1 MSVSEASSVS
11 SPASVAEQGSDLADL
26 KRKSARGGVV
36 TLVGQ
41 GISISIQLA
50 STVILARLL
59 TPDSYG
65 VIAMVMTITGFVGL
79 FRDLGLSAAAIQRK
93 DITIEQRSNLFWLN
107 VGMGALL
114 MLGVSALSPAVA
126 WFYGRPELMVVT
138 MVQSVAFL
146 IGGLGAQHDATLT
159 RNFAFTKKAGISIAG
174 SLLALIV
181 SVVMAWKG
189 YSYWSL
195 VAGSLSG
202 AVLSAVLL
210 FLFCPMKVVWFSRQ
224 AGTMELIRFG
234 AGVTANSVVFYL
246 CRNADNVLIGRV
258 WGPAELGMYSRAYS
272 LLMLPIN
279 AIKGPLESVS
289 FASLCKLQDRPD
301 EFRNYYRTLVRF
313 TALISMPFSGILLA
327 GSGPLIAIALG
338 PQWQEVA
345 SIFSVLAIVA
355 MMQPTASLWGIMLLG
370 LGRSKRL
377 VVANIINAA
386 IYITGMAIGVPWK
399 GIGVAI
405 GYATSY
411 YIALPVILV
420 FAFRNSPIS
429 VSDFGRDIV
438 RPMIASIGASLAA
451 IALGRMIHVES
462 PMIDLVIRTGGF
474 FLSFCALFFVMPG
487 FRSDLMLIKRSA
499 SILRPKAKA

>member
-1 MSVSEASSVS
+1 MSVSETASVS
-11 SPASVAEQGSDLADL
+11 PSASIAGQGPDLADL

-36 TLVGQ
+36 TLAGQ
-41 GISISIQLA
+41 GISIAIQLA

-79 FRDLGLSAAAIQRK
+79 FRDLGLSTAAIQRK
-93 DITIEQRSNLFWLN
+93 DITVEQRSNLFWLN
-107 VGMGALL
+107 VGMGTLL
-114 MLGVSALSPAVA
+114 TLAVSALAPAVA
-126 WFYGRPELMVVT
+126 WFYGKPELLLITV
-138 MVQSVAFL
+138 VQSTAFL
-146 IGGLGAQHDATLT
+146 IGGLGAQHDAMLT
-159 RNFAFTKKAGISIAG
+159 RDMAFTRKAAISIAG
-174 SLLALIV
+174 SLLTLIV
-181 SVVMAWKG
+181 SVVMAWQG

-202 AVLSAVLL
+202 AVLSTVLL
-210 FLFCPMKVVWFSRQ
+210 FVFCPMKVVWFSR
-224 AGTMELIRFG
+224 ASGTMELMCFG

-246 CRNADNVLIGRV
+246 CRNVDNILIGRV

-301 EFRNYYRTLVRF
+301 EFRDYYRTLVRF
-313 TALISMPFSGILLA
+313 TALISMPFSGGLLA
-327 GSGPLIAIALG
+327 CSGPLIAIALG
-338 PQWQEVA
+338 PQWHEVT

-377 VVANIINAA
+377 LTCSVINAA
-386 IYITGMAIGVPWK
+386 IFITGMAIGVYWK

-405 GYATSY
+405 GYAVSY
-411 YIALPVILV
+411 YIALPIILV
-420 FAFRNSPIS
+420 YAFRNSPVS
-429 VSDFGRDIV
+429 VRDFARDIV
-438 RPMIASIGASLAA
+438 RPLVASIVASVAALALA
-451 IALGRMIHVES
+451 RFVHTDSHV
-462 PMIDLVIRTGGF
+462 IDLIIRAAGFVMSFGVLF
-474 FLSFCALFFVMPG
+474 FLMPG
-487 FRSDLMLIKRSA
+487 SKADLALIKRSA